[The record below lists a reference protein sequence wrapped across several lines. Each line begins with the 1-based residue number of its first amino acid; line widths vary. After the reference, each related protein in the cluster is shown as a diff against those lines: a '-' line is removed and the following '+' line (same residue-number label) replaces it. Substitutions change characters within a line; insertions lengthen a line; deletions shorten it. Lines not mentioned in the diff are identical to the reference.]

1 MCGGLRPNGRR
12 RRRQPARESA
22 SGGGGRVSTQLIE
35 RMAVE
40 VDGTGEPV
48 IMVHGLGGS
57 SNVFQPQLGVLAGR
71 FRVIRPDLPGSGRSA
86 ANGEA
91 SIPGYAEALV
101 RMARVLGA
109 ERAHWVGHSM
119 GTIVCQHVATD
130 HPGMVRSLA
139 LFGPLTAPPEANR
152 EALRVRAGQARSEG
166 MAPIAD
172 AIVQGA
178 TSSDTKANQ
187 PVVAAFVR
195 ELVMRQPAEGYAR
208 SCEALAAATPADIER
223 IRCPTLLVTGDEDA
237 VAPPQ
242 AVRAMGERI
251 GGARVTVL
259 NRCGHWTTLERAG
272 ECNAE
277 LRGFYT
283 GRF

>member
-1 MCGGLRPNGRR
+1 M
-12 RRRQPARESA
+12 
-22 SGGGGRVSTQLIE
+22 STQLIE

-40 VDGTGEPV
+40 VDGSGEPL

-57 SNVFQPQLGVLAGR
+57 SNVFQPQLQVLASR

-86 ANGEA
+86 ANGHA
-91 SIPGYAEALV
+91 SIPAYAEALV

-109 ERAHWVGHSM
+109 EKAHWVGHSM
-119 GTIVCQHVATD
+119 GTIVCQHVAAE

-139 LFGPLTAPPEANR
+139 LFGPLVAPPDANR
-152 EALRVRAGQARSEG
+152 QALKVRAQQARSEG
-166 MAPIAD
+166 MAPIAE

-178 TSSDTKANQ
+178 TSADTKANQ

-195 ELVMRQPAEGYAR
+195 ELVMRQPPEGYAQ
-208 SCEALAAATPADIER
+208 SCEALAAAAPADIDR
-223 IRCPTLLVTGDEDA
+223 IHCPTLLVTGDEDA
-237 VAPPQ
+237 IAPPQ
-242 AVRAMGERI
+242 AVRALGERI

-259 NRCGHWTTLERAG
+259 GRCGHWTTLERAAD
-272 ECNAE
+272 CNAQ
-277 LRGFYT
+277 LKSFYT

>member
-1 MCGGLRPNGRR
+1 M
-12 RRRQPARESA
+12 
-22 SGGGGRVSTQLIE
+22 STLIIE

-40 VDGTGEPV
+40 IDGSGEPV

-57 SNVFQPQLGVLAGR
+57 SNVFQPQLKTLAAR

-86 ANGEA
+86 MNGTL
-91 SIPGYAEALV
+91 SIGGYVDALG

-109 ERAHWVGHSM
+109 EKAHWVGHSM
-119 GTIVCQHVATD
+119 GTIVCQHMAEE

-152 EALRVRAGQARSEG
+152 QGLRARAGQARSEG
-166 MAPIAD
+166 MAPIAE
-172 AIVQGA
+172 AIVEGA

-195 ELVMRQPAEGYAR
+195 ELVMRQPAEGYAQ
-208 SCEALAAATPADIER
+208 SCEALAAAEPADIDR
-223 IRCPTLLVTGDEDA
+223 IKCPTLLATGDEDA
-237 VAPPQ
+237 IAPPSG
-242 AVRAMGERI
+242 VRAMSERI
-251 GGARVTVL
+251 GGARMTVF
-259 NRCGHWTTLERAG
+259 NRCGHWTTLERAA
-272 ECNAE
+272 ECNAA
-277 LRGFYT
+277 LRDFYS